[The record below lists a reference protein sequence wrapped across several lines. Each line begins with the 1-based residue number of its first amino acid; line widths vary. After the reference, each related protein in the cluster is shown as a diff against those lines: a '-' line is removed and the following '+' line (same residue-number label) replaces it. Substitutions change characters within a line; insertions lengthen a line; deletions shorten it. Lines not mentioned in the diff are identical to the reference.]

1 VPSIIK
7 NTISPVSLKPICHH
21 GYYVSVI
28 HYCEI
33 LKSLPRERQEARP
46 EEFMGS
52 SNPKFL
58 LLEVGRVGKE
68 RREEVV
74 FAC

>member
-1 VPSIIK
+1 M
-7 NTISPVSLKPICHH
+7 
-21 GYYVSVI
+21 VSVI

-33 LKSLPRERQEARP
+33 LKSLSRKGKKLVPR
-46 EEFMGS
+46 S
-52 SNPKFL
+52 SWDLQTRSFYSRNDE
-58 LLEVGRVGKE
+58 LEVGRVGKE